1 MDPFEKVAIG
11 DTGVEV
17 TRLGLGGAPLGGMI
31 LADGIFE
38 GRPRYRPEPF
48 RRSRVANFLTAS
60 ACPLAAAPRP

>member
-11 DTGVEV
+11 NTGVEV

-38 GRPRYRPEPF
+38 GSGYAEALAIIRPG
-48 RRSRVANFLTAS
+48 L
-60 ACPLAAAPRP
+60 

>member
-31 LADGIFE
+31 L
-38 GRPRYRPEPF
+38 GRRDF
-48 RRSRVANFLTAS
+48 
-60 ACPLAAAPRP
+60 